1 MFRQHLGDLS
11 IEEGT
16 AAVPADGRYY
26 VIKAG
31 VVRRSFRTVKGAHVL
46 YVRLR
51 AIDSPANAPE

>member
-31 VVRRSFRTVKGAHVL
+31 VVRQSFKTVQGAHAL
-46 YVRLR
+46 YARLR
-51 AIDSPANAPE
+51 AMNGPASAPQ